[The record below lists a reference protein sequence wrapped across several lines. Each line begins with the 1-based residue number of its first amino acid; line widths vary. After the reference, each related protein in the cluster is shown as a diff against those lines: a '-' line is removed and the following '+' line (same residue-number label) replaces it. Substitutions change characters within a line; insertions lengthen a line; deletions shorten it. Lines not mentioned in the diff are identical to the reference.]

1 MSGLS
6 QEHLNTYEKRYS
18 PTCTNGHLSTAATSL
33 QRPIFW
39 WTVHT
44 STLVGG
50 SREGVRGA
58 GGPGPPLIFRP
69 KWGPKGRKNVL
80 LFTSQSIEKSEG
92 KSQLHAYYGKGGEGG
107 GINTATTQPLAFL
120 FPNHVQFF
128 YSPFYALHVQRKI
141 QENRT
146 ISEPRGSSDTFV
158 LCISH
163 PTCLTDK
170 LICIL

>member
-1 MSGLS
+1 MQPAL
-6 QEHLNTYEKRYS
+6 TVT
-18 PTCTNGHLSTAATSL
+18 PP
-33 QRPIFW
+33 QRPPLYNGQFFGGQSIHRLWFKP
-39 WTVHT
+39 
-44 STLVGG
+44 SSGG

-58 GGPGPPLIFRP
+58 RGPGSPLIFRP

-120 FPNHVQFF
+120 FPNHVQFLC
-128 YSPFYALHVQRKI
+128 SPFYALRVQRKI